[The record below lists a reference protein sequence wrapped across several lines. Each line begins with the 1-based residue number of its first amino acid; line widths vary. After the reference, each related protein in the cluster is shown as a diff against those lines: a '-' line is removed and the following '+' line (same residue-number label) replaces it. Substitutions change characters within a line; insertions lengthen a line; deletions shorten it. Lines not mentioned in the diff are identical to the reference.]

1 MAKWSSLH
9 NGKFPDPYEKLKFD
23 PEPPKKKKKK
33 KLRDR
38 NTQQQQ
44 QQQQQVDANGNKVSG
59 ETKWFSM
66 ELNPMRLRL
75 SLISS
80 MNCPSAI
87 FWDPPASLTATCTAP
102 RPDV

>member
-44 QQQQQVDANGNKVSG
+44 QQQVDANGNKVSG
-59 ETKWFSM
+59 VTKRFSM
-66 ELNPMRLRL
+66 ESNPM
-75 SLISS
+75 
-80 MNCPSAI
+80 
-87 FWDPPASLTATCTAP
+87 
-102 RPDV
+102 